1 MALWQLSRTVVTNRL
16 FDVQRQDIAA
26 TDIVITMTVNA
37 EVNVMKNVVGA
48 IAIVTTV
55 IKEPVVMLCGV
66 VEDAEMNTVMRVYAV
81 RTTGITAIMKHG
93 MTVTE
98 MTMFTSE
105 DKHR

>member
-1 MALWQLSRTVVTNRL
+1 
-16 FDVQRQDIAA
+16 
-26 TDIVITMTVNA
+26 
-37 EVNVMKNVVGA
+37 
-48 IAIVTTV
+48 
-55 IKEPVVMLCGV
+55 MLCGV
-66 VEDAEMNTVMRVYAV
+66 VEDAEMNTVMRVYTV